1 MLRASLLLVIFIVG
15 MLGCSKTAPVTKSPA
30 KEVPN
35 AQAVEKVAK
44 PSPYK
49 PKAPRQVSVV
59 NRETVAPRHDPAQ
72 PE

>member
-1 MLRASLLLVIFIVG
+1 LRTSLLLLILTFG
-15 MLGCSKTAPVTKSPA
+15 MMACSKTAPVVKAPA
-30 KEVPN
+30 KELPTTRI
-35 AQAVEKVAK
+35 VEKAAK

-59 NRETVAPRHDPAQ
+59 NRETVAPRQERPQ

>member
-1 MLRASLLLVIFIVG
+1 MLRTSLLLVIFAFG
-15 MLGCSKTAPVTKSPA
+15 MLACSKTAPVAKSPA

-35 AQAVEKVAK
+35 TRVVEKAAK

-59 NRETVAPRHDPAQ
+59 NRETVAPRHDPPQ